1 MICDVFRKM
10 WVCLPQCTKRTSI
23 AYNVHKS
30 IQSLTSSSNVW
41 YNHNIKNIRQ
51 WFNLMMTCVIYLNIF
66 IKCLI
71 FFIFINIYFIFTFIE
86 SINQFLLTTQNWY
99 LIPLYINHNVVRDLN
114 LKRCI
119 SAFDIWEQLSF
130 ITSITDKTFWST
142 TLKIDRNLI

>member
-1 MICDVFRKM
+1 MMMFLERCESVY
-10 WVCLPQCTKRTSI
+10 LQCTKRTSI

-41 YNHNIKNIRQ
+41 YNYNIKNIRQ
-51 WFNLMMTCVIYLNIF
+51 WFNLMMMCVIYLNIF
-66 IKCLI
+66 IKC
-71 FFIFINIYFIFTFIE
+71 IE
-86 SINQFLLTTQNWY
+86 SINQFLLTTQNWN

-130 ITSITDKTFWST
+130 ITSITDKTFWSI